1 MEEFAQLMTSLNE
14 ECTMMAYAGSS
25 RSDMIYVIIS
35 ANKNDRIRKAA
46 GSIMNNQNNKIW
58 IVPRVNSGIGS
69 MYYENV

>member
-1 MEEFAQLMTSLNE
+1 
-14 ECTMMAYAGSS
+14 
-25 RSDMIYVIIS
+25 MIYVFIS